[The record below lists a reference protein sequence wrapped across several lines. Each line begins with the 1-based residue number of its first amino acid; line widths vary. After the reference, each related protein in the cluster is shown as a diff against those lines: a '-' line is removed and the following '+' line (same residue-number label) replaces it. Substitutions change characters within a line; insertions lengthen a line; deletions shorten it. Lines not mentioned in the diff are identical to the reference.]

1 MDIRQFVKWIKQN
14 WRRKPLQSWMSLSVM
29 VMRFSRALEAE
40 TGVTAILIRRPSTTP
55 LWQPDISRAV
65 TWSWTVRF
73 TNSTGRVDFRCYTN
87 GWSGNQYV
95 NNYQPFGARKVLRV
109 SGIGSMLSKIGK
121 ALGWINISVEFCFW
135 NIWHTILYSL
145 FFGIRWSD

>member
-1 MDIRQFVKWIKQN
+1 MELDGEVLW
-14 WRRKPLQSWMSLSVM
+14 SLSPAYCDSGTSPGGSWVN
-29 VMRFSRALEAE
+29 VLLSYASASFDAGGQVAQQS
-40 TGVTAILIRRPSTTP
+40 P
-55 LWQPDISRAV
+55 
-65 TWSWTVRF
+65 WTVRF

-145 FFGIRWSD
+145 FFGIR